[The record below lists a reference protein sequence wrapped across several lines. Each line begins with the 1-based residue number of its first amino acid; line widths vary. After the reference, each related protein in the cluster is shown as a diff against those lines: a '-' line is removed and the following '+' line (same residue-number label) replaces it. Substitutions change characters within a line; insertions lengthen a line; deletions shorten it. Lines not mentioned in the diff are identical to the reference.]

1 MSSDNATDEGLP
13 KNPNMEHA
21 ELLYVIQNKS
31 TAEQE
36 KHDAKTKLMKEI
48 VDNSEYWLVWDG
60 R

>member
-48 VDNSEYWLVWDG
+48 VDNSEYWLI
-60 R
+60 